1 MPSGDGYYLIVCV
14 CKRAFGHLRTSVQ
27 SPRTHNILFRHSSTA
42 KHNHPTVDKT
52 SGSSL
57 HGRDALL
64 HVRRAPAHPNGS
76 TRIAPPPPHTT
87 GGKRSRATG
96 LNCLSAECSIERV
109 ASWRSTTRRGC
120 PGLNCL
126 SAECSIER
134 LVGIF
139 KTGALRS
146 LVSIAFRLNARL
158 KGSHVSQQA
167 AAERVQVSIAF
178 RLNAR
183 LKALVAA
190 GQLVHRAVHVSIA
203 FRLNARL
210 KAWRTSS
217 ESRAGPRSLNCL
229 SAECS
234 IERWFMRQF
243 HTGKISNCLNCLS
256 AECSIERGAR
266 SSPTP
271 TRATRVSI
279 AFRLNARL
287 KGRRPAPR
295 SSSGGSWSQLP
306 FG

>member
-234 IERWFMRQF
+234 IERISCLT
-243 HTGKISNCLNCLS
+243 TG
-256 AECSIERGAR
+256 R
-266 SSPTP
+266 S
-271 TRATRVSI
+271 
-279 AFRLNARL
+279 
-287 KGRRPAPR
+287 
-295 SSSGGSWSQLP
+295 
-306 FG
+306 